1 MINAFKPWAVALLAL
16 LPVVALAAPK
26 YIDFKPLDEV
36 VKTPVA
42 NVAGGAKVLPIITW
56 GGDIATI
63 HGNGDQAATRPGSI
77 FALHNL
83 DYRLQRQDV
92 FATQVENYLAGKTPF
107 LRGTLGMI
115 NTAADVLSKDPR
127 TKPVVFYQMTWS
139 AGGDALVVKDAIKT
153 AADLR
158 GKTIAVQ
165 AYGPHVDYLLR
176 VLKDSG
182 LRYSDVTVKWLP
194 DLTGTD
200 NSPMAAL
207 YENNVDAAF
216 VIIPDALALTSGG
229 NVGTGSEDS
238 VRGARILMSTKT
250 ANRVIADVYAVRS
263 DYYQANRGEIERLT
277 KALIAAEQDLA
288 KVVSER
294 SSRAQAYNSVM
305 AASAQLLLDS
315 AAAISDT
322 EGLFADCE
330 FVRFDGNVKFFSDA
344 NYPRSFER
352 VSSEIQASLQPL
364 GLINGN
370 NKIAH
375 ANLNYKQ
382 LDAGFSTASIPER
395 PRFDKDEVASLITRK
410 QQQGSLSEGE
420 LFRFEVFF
428 GPNQNSF
435 SIELY
440 KADFDKVVD
449 LASTYGGAIITIE
462 GHSDPMGYLRSKQDG
477 ETSVVL
483 GRIKQSAKNL
493 SVSRAQTVRDAII
506 DYAQNQSVAL
516 DSSQFEPIGHGIT
529 QPNTGICGED
539 PCAPK
544 NEQEWRS
551 NMRVV
556 FRIIQVEAES
566 SVFQPL

>member
-1 MINAFKPWAVALLAL
+1 MKQSLATWL
-16 LPVVALAAPK
+16 VFILCLPIGAIAAPR
-26 YIDFKPLDEV
+26 YIDYKALDEV
-36 VKTPVA
+36 VKTPVG
-42 NVAGGAKVLPIITW
+42 NVAAGTKVLPIITW

-63 HGNGDQAATRPGSI
+63 HGNGDQAATKRGSI
-77 FALHNL
+77 FSQHNL

-92 FATQVENYLAGKTPF
+92 FAQQVEDYVAGKSPF

-115 NTAADVLSKDPR
+115 NTAADVLSKDAR
-127 TKPVVFYQMTWS
+127 TKPVVFYQLTWS

-165 AYGPHVDYLLR
+165 AYGPHVDYLQR

-182 LRYSDVTVKWLP
+182 LKFSDVTVKWLP

-207 YENNVDAAF
+207 YENDVDAAF

-263 DYYQANRGEIERLT
+263 DYLQANRGEIENLT
-277 KALIAAEQDLA
+277 KALLEAEQSLQ
-288 KVVSER
+288 KLVSER
-294 SSRAQAYNSVM
+294 GSREAAYRTAMS
-305 AASAQLLLDS
+305 AAAQLLLDS
-315 AAAISDT
+315 PQAITDT
-322 EGLFADCE
+322 EGLYADCE
-330 FVRFDGNVKFFSDA
+330 FARFDGNVKFFSDP
-344 NYPRSFER
+344 NYPRNYDR
-352 VSSEIQASLQPL
+352 VSSEIQASLQSL
-364 GLINGN
+364 NLVRGN
-370 NKIAH
+370 NQVAQ

-382 LDAGFSTASIPER
+382 LDAGFATAAVER
-395 PRFDKDEVASLITRK
+395 PRFDRDEVASLITRK
-410 QQQGSLSEGE
+410 QQQGSLGEGE

-428 GPNQNSF
+428 APNQNTF
-435 SIELY
+435 STDLY
-440 KADFDKVVD
+440 RNDFDRVVD

-462 GHSDPMGYLRSKQDG
+462 GHSDPMGYLRAKQDN

-493 SVSRAQTVRDAII
+493 SVSRAQTVRDEII
-506 DYAQNQSVAL
+506 NYAQSQSVAL
-516 DSSQFEPIGHGIT
+516 DPTQFEPIGHGIT
-529 QPNTGICGED
+529 QPNTGVCGED

-544 NEQEWRS
+544 TEQEWRS